1 MLSQMPESSAS
12 SSSSASPS
20 SASDTLTT
28 LSSSPSKPAQLPHHS
43 SPQYQYAEQDHFSMS
58 SDSMRNS
65 YWDNVS
71 TKLERL
77 CEITQKGRTFGL
89 NEEEWAEGSKELNAL
104 HLLFYILQQPYLGAT
119 SQISSSS
126 PTIKHEEDMVL
137 DESTECLHLDR
148 KDMQDGIL
156 THSRKDNQG
165 GNRKTGSSPS
175 KGTGKKRT
183 SSAECKKNSKMKRI
197 EAVEGRERKEEW
209 RISNRRQQEAAVL
222 HTVIG
227 MSPSVAPA
235 SRRHRARRQRNQYK
249 KNEEVRE
256 NEKARSSESQ

>member
-1 MLSQMPESSAS
+1 
-12 SSSSASPS
+12 
-20 SASDTLTT
+20 
-28 LSSSPSKPAQLPHHS
+28 
-43 SPQYQYAEQDHFSMS
+43 
-58 SDSMRNS
+58 MRNS

-126 PTIKHEEDMVL
+126 SPTIKHDEDMVL

-156 THSRKDNQG
+156 TQSRTDNQG
-165 GNRKTGSSPS
+165 GNSKTGGSPS
-175 KGTGKKRT
+175 KGRGKKRT
-183 SSAECKKNSKMKRI
+183 SGVECKKNSKMKRT
-197 EAVEGRERKEEW
+197 EVVEGRERKEEW
-209 RISNRRQQEAAVL
+209 RISNRRQQESAVL

-227 MSPSVAPA
+227 MNSSVAPA

-249 KNEEVRE
+249 KKEEARE